1 LPRKKSAC
9 ACALPGCVAPSASDA
24 KIAATTAMRTI
35 TVNSALS
42 CRAYCT
48 SCGGRQIALVSRR
61 SAFIADRER
70 PERGVYSQPHATAAR
85 PRTHVAP
92 APRWKARRP
101 RGCRERPEQ
110 LARAVGFEP
119 TFPDL
124 ETGALDQA
132 KLRPCVMEFVRIGPW
147 GRSRTVDLLSHNQ
160 AFWPLNYR
168 RVAMREARLRRSF
181 GGLAFCFACRPGC
194 SQLRCIS

>member
-1 LPRKKSAC
+1 
-9 ACALPGCVAPSASDA
+9 
-24 KIAATTAMRTI
+24 M
-35 TVNSALS
+35 
-42 CRAYCT
+42 
-48 SCGGRQIALVSRR
+48 SRR
-61 SAFIADRER
+61 SAFIADRDR

-85 PRTHVAP
+85 PRPRAHAAP

-101 RGCRERPEQ
+101 RGYRERPEQ

-181 GGLAFCFACRPGC
+181 GGLAFAASRQSAAVACQPRPRRLMFATSCYRYRHAIA
-194 SQLRCIS
+194 QL